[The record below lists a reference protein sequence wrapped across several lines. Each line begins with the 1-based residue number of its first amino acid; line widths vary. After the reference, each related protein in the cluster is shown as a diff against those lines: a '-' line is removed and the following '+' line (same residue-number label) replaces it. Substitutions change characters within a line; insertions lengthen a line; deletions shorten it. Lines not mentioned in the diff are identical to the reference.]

1 MLGKNVAPPEV
12 LPQLKR
18 TGYET
23 EPSMEALSK
32 MSIQELENVENFT
45 IKNKHAKI
53 IFEGKTDL
61 RNLDLDQI
69 VNIQERMVINHF
81 SLIHLV

>member
-18 TGYET
+18 PGYET
-23 EPSMEALSK
+23 EPSMEALAK
-32 MSIQELENVENFT
+32 MSMEELEHVENFT

-53 IFEGKTDL
+53 VFEGKTDL

-81 SLIHLV
+81 